1 MHRFKLTIHAKIFS
15 LMFLFFILFTSY
27 ALYLSVSF
35 FSTEKIM
42 EESLGSVSSKTIAQ
56 SKELINL
63 EALQKEIT
71 ALSHAQ
77 LVTENMSKA
86 QKNYA
91 SLHDGAY
98 WLDFNALFTT
108 LK

>member
-42 EESLGSVSSKTIAQ
+42 EES
-56 SKELINL
+56 
-63 EALQKEIT
+63 
-71 ALSHAQ
+71 
-77 LVTENMSKA
+77 
-86 QKNYA
+86 
-91 SLHDGAY
+91 
-98 WLDFNALFTT
+98 
-108 LK
+108 